1 MAAVLLSG
9 VTDPAWAQQ
18 PRKVAVLAFEN
29 AGSFGQDTAA
39 AERLR
44 LQLPALFASELG
56 RHPGLTVVDRST
68 AGDRAGHVDVARAVQ
83 HARDAGARYAVT
95 GNFVDH
101 FGRFRLNVEIVDGE
115 SGAIVK
121 VVSNDD
127 RALQR
132 REDLQRIVQMEAARI
147 AELLTARP

>member
-1 MAAVLLSG
+1 
-9 VTDPAWAQQ
+9 
-18 PRKVAVLAFEN
+18 
-29 AGSFGQDTAA
+29 
-39 AERLR
+39 
-44 LQLPALFASELG
+44 
-56 RHPGLTVVDRST
+56 
-68 AGDRAGHVDVARAVQ
+68 
-83 HARDAGARYAVT
+83 
-95 GNFVDH
+95 VDH